1 MATLHHLVRR
11 RLYTSAAAILNP
23 SDPSAILTS
32 YQKSR
37 AALSLLRSSPAL
49 SSDHILSICR
59 AAALSP
65 TTHLDRLALSVA
77 VSSLSKKPESAPT
90 LRSLIDGLPKSPR
103 SLAHSIVLYGQGK
116 LLDDAFHVFTSIP
129 SPTVRHLNSLL
140 FACILAGNHPEAA
153 RIFRDFPV
161 QYDITPNL
169 ETYNTIIKS
178 FCESGYSRSV
188 FSLFD
193 EMLRKKIKPNLTTF
207 THWLSGLYKDQRF
220 DDVPKVL
227 QLMKKNDSHP
237 GVLSIYNVRIH
248 GLCKLGKA
256 AEAKEL
262 FKQMIRNGMKPN
274 WVTYGHMIY
283 GFAKEGDLEESKK
296 LYKEMISRGCTP
308 DSSCYFTLMHY
319 LCLGGDFDAALD
331 VCKESMKRD
340 WIPCFKMMKLLV
352 DGLVSKSKV
361 EEAREIIEKVK
372 EKFSSKADMWKEVEE
387 SLPQ

>member
-1 MATLHHLVRR
+1 MAALRQLLRRHLS
-11 RLYTSAAAILNP
+11 TSAAAILSP

-37 AALSLLRSSPAL
+37 AALSLLRSSPSLTA
-49 SSDHILSICR
+49 DHILSICR
-59 AAALSP
+59 SAALSP
-65 TTHLDRLALSVA
+65 TIHLDRLALSVA
-77 VSSLSKKPESAPT
+77 VSSLSKKPDSAPT
-90 LRSLIDGLPKSPR
+90 LRSLIDGLPNSPR
-103 SLAHSIVLYGQGK
+103 SLSHSIVLYGQAN
-116 LLDDAFHVFTSIP
+116 LLDDALRLFTSIS
-129 SPTVRHLNSLL
+129 SPTVRHLNALL
-140 FACILAGNHPEAA
+140 FACILSGNHQEAA

-161 QYDITPNL
+161 QYNITPNL

-188 FSLFD
+188 FSVLD
-193 EMLRKKIKPNLTTF
+193 EMLRKNIKPNLTTF

-237 GVLSIYNVRIH
+237 GALSVYNVRIH
-248 GLCKLGKA
+248 ALCKLGKP

-262 FKQMIRNGMKPN
+262 FKQMVRNGMKAN

-296 LYKEMISRGCTP
+296 LYKEMMSKGCTP
-308 DSSCYFTLMHY
+308 DSSCHFTLMHY
-319 LCLGGDFDAALD
+319 LCVGGDFDAALE

-340 WIPCFKMMKLLV
+340 WIPGFKTMKMLV

-361 EEAREIIEKVK
+361 EEAKEIIGKVK
-372 EKFSSKADMWKEVEE
+372 EKFSSNSDMWKEVEE
-387 SLPQ
+387 ALPQ